1 MKNKSIAPENVSSY
15 KWPIRT
21 LLSTAILLAMTTGLA
36 EAETPKKKTSPAKNT
51 ATEDTAKP
59 KTAQPAI
66 NQTTAKDA
74 EAPSAQ
80 DGNLSNNS
88 DADTANAE
96 IMDEMVITGEV
107 AKDSHFTSPSTRI
120 KRAEIERQNAQTT
133 EEAVKYQP
141 SLQIRQRYIGDPNG
155 VLGIRG
161 ADMFSTAR
169 NMVYA
174 DGLPLHNQLQFSF
187 NGAPRWS
194 MVGPNE
200 IDAVDVV
207 YGPFSAEYSGNSI
220 GGVVNIKTHMPM
232 KEEYYAEA
240 SYFAQPWK
248 NLGND
253 ADNYDGN
260 RQFFSYGNRHK
271 DLSVLLSYNRLEA
284 ESQPMTYF
292 LDNTRL
298 RSPGVDAPSSGQT
311 QVTGAIP
318 VLDTRGMPSYIY
330 GDTGPELVN
339 TDLVKLKLG
348 YDITQDLQAI
358 FTGAFEERTRRQDSP
373 RNYLTSASGPYYGDG
388 SATVTPLVTTRT
400 RDALYNGQGFDV
412 NNGVINVSEDDRQ
425 TMQIGLQVKGAISRT
440 WDIDTTFSYLDVI
453 KDERRSSNFNPA
465 DPRNNNTGQIQ
476 AFDDFNWKNYDLK
489 LSTKE
494 LFGWKPLEFL
504 GGYHFDNYNLNFKQ
518 FSYSNYAA
526 DQLGAEQVD
535 KRNQGEVTT
544 NAMFGQFAYHFAP
557 DWDLTLGARYE
568 WWLASSGVGSNRALP
583 DRSADA
589 ISPKAS
595 LGFEPANWKFRY
607 SFGRAYRFPVIAEM
621 YQNLTS
627 TTSIT
632 TANAGLQPE
641 DGWHHNFMI
650 EYGLDQGYV
659 RVNVFRDDIRNT
671 IQQVRRV
678 SGALTENAFQNI
690 PATSTT
696 GVELVYNQDRVF
708 GSNFDLNFN
717 STWMSAIVED
727 GGPDLNFREANGS
740 NTRYNLTGKERIRL
754 PEWRFNAQATYHI
767 NEAWD
772 TSMAGR
778 YTSDSYNDIDNG
790 DHVNNVFGSQDG
802 FFFLD
807 FKTSYRFKYDL
818 LGKPAKSRVSF
829 GINNLTDKTA
839 YVFHPYPQR
848 TFFIEGAIS
857 F

>member
-1 MKNKSIAPENVSSY
+1 ME
-15 KWPIRT
+15 
-21 LLSTAILLAMTTGLA
+21 
-36 EAETPKKKTSPAKNT
+36 
-51 ATEDTAKP
+51 
-59 KTAQPAI
+59 
-66 NQTTAKDA
+66 
-74 EAPSAQ
+74 
-80 DGNLSNNS
+80 
-88 DADTANAE
+88 
-96 IMDEMVITGEV
+96 EMVVTEAV
-107 AKDSHFTSPSTRI
+107 AKDSHFTSPSTRL

-240 SYFAQPWK
+240 SYFAQPWE
-248 NLGND
+248 NLG
-253 ADNYDGN
+253 ADSGNFDGN
-260 RQFFSYGNRHK
+260 RQFFSYGNRL
-271 DLSVLLSYNRLEA
+271 DDWSVLLSYNRLEA
-284 ESQPMTYF
+284 ESQPMSYF
-292 LDNTRL
+292 IDNTGL
-298 RSPGVDAPSSGQT
+298 GNP
-311 QVTGAIP
+311 TGAQTPVSGAVP
-318 VLDTRGMPSYIY
+318 VLDTRGTPSYIY

-348 YDITQDLQAI
+348 YDITPDLQAI
-358 FTGAFEERTRRQDSP
+358 FTGAFEERTRKATDP
-373 RNYLTSASGPYYGDG
+373 RNYLTSASGAYFGDG
-388 SATVTPLVTTRT
+388 NTNS
-400 RDALYNGQGFDV
+400 RDAVFSGRTFNVLNSGF
-412 NNGVINVSEDDRQ
+412 GPSEDERQ
-425 TMQIGLQVKGAISRT
+425 TMQIGMQLKGAISER

-453 KDERRSSNFNPA
+453 KDERRTAFFSPN
-465 DPRNNNTGQIQ
+465 DPRNQDTGQLQ
-476 AFDDFNWKNYDLK
+476 VFDDFNWKNYDLK
-489 LSTKE
+489 LSTRE

-504 GGYHFDNYNLNFKQ
+504 TGYHFDNYNLDFKQ
-518 FSYSNYAA
+518 FSFNSYNGNRVGPETVSR
-526 DQLGAEQVD
+526 
-535 KRNQGEVTT
+535 RNQGEVTT
-544 NAMFGQFAYHFAP
+544 NAFFGQFAYHFAP

-568 WWLASSGVGSNRALP
+568 WWLASSGVGSNTPLP
-583 DRSADA
+583 DRSDDA

-595 LGFEPANWKFRY
+595 LGFEPGPWKFRY

-621 YQNLTS
+621 YQNLSTPTS
-627 TTSIT
+627 LT
-632 TANAGLQPE
+632 TANASLKPE

-650 EYGLDQGYV
+650 EYGLNSGYV

-671 IQQVRRV
+671 IQQVRRA
-678 SGALTENAFQNI
+678 SGILTENAFQNI

-696 GVELVYNQDRVF
+696 GVELIYDQQRVL
-708 GSNFDLNFN
+708 GSDFDLNFN
-717 STWMSAIVED
+717 ATWMNAIVED
-727 GGPDLNFREANGS
+727 GGPDLFFREANGT
-740 NTRYNLTGKERIRL
+740 NTRFNLTGKQRIRL
-754 PEWRFNAQATYHI
+754 PEWRFNALATYHVS
-767 NEAWD
+767 EVWD
-772 TSMAGR
+772 VSMAGR
-778 YTSDSYNDIDNG
+778 YTNDSFNDIDNN
-790 DHVNNVFGSQDG
+790 DNVNNVFGSQDG

-848 TFFIEGAIS
+848 TFFVEGAIS

>member
-1 MKNKSIAPENVSSY
+1 M
-15 KWPIRT
+15 RT
-21 LLSTAILLAMTTGLA
+21 LLSAAILLALSGNLA
-36 EAETPKKKTSPAKNT
+36 IAETQKKHTGIAAKNT
-51 ATEDTAKP
+51 TKDKVSSESAEQAKRQAP
-59 KTAQPAI
+59 QTQPEQKSLEGA
-66 NQTTAKDA
+66 
-74 EAPSAQ
+74 
-80 DGNLSNNS
+80 GLG
-88 DADTANAE
+88 ANAKE
-96 IMDEMVITGEV
+96 EVMEEMVITGEV
-107 AKDSHFTSPSTRI
+107 AKDSHFTSPSTRLS
-120 KRAEIERQNAQTT
+120 RAEIERQNAQTT

-174 DGLPLHNQLQFSF
+174 DGLPLHNQLQASF

-248 NLGND
+248 NIG
-253 ADNYDGN
+253 ADSGTYDGN
-260 RQFFSYGNRHK
+260 RQYFSYGNRLDK
-271 DLSVLLSYNRLEA
+271 WSALLSYNRLEA
-284 ESQPMTYF
+284 ESQPMSYF
-292 LDNTRL
+292 IDNTGL
-298 RSPGVDAPSSGQT
+298 RNPTGTQT
-311 QVTGAIP
+311 AVTGAVP
-318 VLDTRGMPSYIY
+318 TLDTRGTPSYIY

-339 TDLVKLKLG
+339 TDLVKLKVG
-348 YDITQDLQAI
+348 YDITPDLQAI
-358 FTGAFEERTRRQDSP
+358 FTGAFEERTRKAETP
-373 RNYLTSASGPYYGDG
+373 RNYLTSANGSAYYGDNNNN
-388 SATVTPLVTTRT
+388 S
-400 RDALYNGQGFDV
+400 RDAVYAGRAFNVLNSGF
-412 NNGVINVSEDDRQ
+412 GPSDDERQ
-425 TMQIGLQVKGAISRT
+425 TMQIGMQLKGAITDT

-453 KDERRSSNFNPA
+453 KDERRTAFFNPD
-465 DPRNNNTGQIQ
+465 DPRNQNTGQLQ
-476 AFDDFNWKNYDLK
+476 VFDDFNWKNYDLK
-489 LSTKE
+489 LSTRE
-494 LFGWKPLEFL
+494 FLGWKPLEFL
-504 GGYHFDNYNLNFKQ
+504 GGYHFDNYNMNFKQ
-518 FSYSNYAA
+518 FSYNSYSA
-526 DQLGAEQVD
+526 DQIGSETVGR
-535 KRNQGEVTT
+535 RNQGEVTT

-568 WWLASSGVGSNRALP
+568 WWLASSGVASNRALS
-583 DRSADA
+583 DRSDDA

-595 LGFEPANWKFRY
+595 LGFEPSNWKFRY

-621 YQNLTS
+621 YQNLQTP
-627 TTSIT
+627 TSIT
-632 TANAGLQPE
+632 TANANLKAE

-650 EYGLDQGYV
+650 EYGLENGYV

-671 IQQVRRV
+671 IQQVRRA
-678 SGALTENAFQNI
+678 SGILTENAFQNI

-696 GVELVYNQDRVF
+696 GVELVYDQARVLD
-708 GSNFDLNFN
+708 SDFDLNFN
-717 STWMSAIVED
+717 ATWMNAIVED
-727 GGPDLNFREANGS
+727 GGPDINFQEADGTL
-740 NTRYNLTGKERIRL
+740 TRFNLTGKERIRL
-754 PEWRFNAQATYHI
+754 PEWRFNALATYHI

-818 LGKPAKSRVSF
+818 LGKPAKSRISF

-848 TFFIEGAIS
+848 TFFLEGAIS

>member
-1 MKNKSIAPENVSSY
+1 MKNQSETLEKSASY
-15 KWPIRT
+15 RLPMRS
-21 LLSTAILLAMTTGLA
+21 LLSTAVLLAITSNLA
-36 EAETPKKKTSPAKNT
+36 IAETQKKSTGDTTKHAAKNAEPSKSADQSIANDSQTESKQVLPEST
-51 ATEDTAKP
+51 AVGSST
-59 KTAQPAI
+59 
-66 NQTTAKDA
+66 KD
-74 EAPSAQ
+74 EVM
-80 DGNLSNNS
+80 
-88 DADTANAE
+88 E
-96 IMDEMVITGEV
+96 EMVITGEV
-107 AKDSHFTSPSTRI
+107 AKDSHFTSPSTRLS
-120 KRAEIERQNAQTT
+120 RAEIERQNAQTT

-174 DGLPLHNQLQFSF
+174 DGLPLHNQLQASF

-232 KEEYYAEA
+232 KEEYYGET
-240 SYFAQPWK
+240 SYFVQPWE
-248 NLGND
+248 NIG
-253 ADNYDGN
+253 ADGGTFDGN
-260 RQFFSYGNRHK
+260 RQYFSYGNRLDK
-271 DLSVLLSYNRLEA
+271 WSALLSYNRLEA
-284 ESQPMTYF
+284 ESQPMSYF
-292 LDNTRL
+292 IDNTGL
-298 RSPGVDAPSSGQT
+298 RNPTGVTTA
-311 QVTGAIP
+311 VNGAVP
-318 VLDTRGMPSYIY
+318 TLDTRGTPSYIY

-339 TDLVKLKLG
+339 TDLVKLKVG
-348 YDITQDLQAI
+348 YDITPDLQAI
-358 FTGAFEERTRRQDSP
+358 FTGAFEERTRKSEKP
-373 RNYLTSASGPYYGDG
+373 RNYLTSANGNAYYGDN
-388 SATVTPLVTTRT
+388 TTDSNNST
-400 RDALYNGQGFDV
+400 RDAVFAGRAFNVQNTGF
-412 NNGVINVSEDDRQ
+412 GPSDDERQ
-425 TMQIGLQVKGAISRT
+425 TMQIGMQLKGAITDT

-453 KDERRSSNFNPA
+453 KDERRSAFFSPD
-465 DPRNNNTGQIQ
+465 DPRNRNSGQLQ
-476 AFDDFNWKNYDLK
+476 VFDDFNWKNYDLK
-489 LSTKE
+489 LSTRE
-494 LFGWKPLEFL
+494 FLGWKPLEFL
-504 GGYHFDNYNLNFKQ
+504 GGYHFDNYNMNFKQ
-518 FSYSNYAA
+518 FSYASYSA
-526 DQLGAEQVD
+526 DRIGAED
-535 KRNQGEVTT
+535 LTRRNQGEVTT

-568 WWLASSGVGSNRALP
+568 WWLASSGVGRGRDLP
-583 DRSADA
+583 DRSDDA

-621 YQNLTS
+621 YQNSVSPTS
-627 TTSIT
+627 VT
-632 TANAGLQPE
+632 TANENLKAE

-650 EYGLDQGYV
+650 EYGLDNGYV

-671 IQQVRRV
+671 IQQVRRA
-678 SGALTENAFQNI
+678 SGVFTENGFQNI

-696 GVELVYNQDRVF
+696 GVELVYDQARVLD
-708 GSNFDLNFN
+708 SDFDLNFN
-717 STWMSAIVED
+717 ATWMNAIVED
-727 GGPDLNFREANGS
+727 GGPDLIFTEASGS
-740 NTRYNLTGKERIRL
+740 PTRYNLTGKERIRL
-754 PEWRFNAQATYHI
+754 PEWRFNALATYHI
-767 NEAWD
+767 SEAWD

-818 LGKPAKSRVSF
+818 LGKPAKSRISF

-848 TFFIEGAIS
+848 TFFLEGAIS